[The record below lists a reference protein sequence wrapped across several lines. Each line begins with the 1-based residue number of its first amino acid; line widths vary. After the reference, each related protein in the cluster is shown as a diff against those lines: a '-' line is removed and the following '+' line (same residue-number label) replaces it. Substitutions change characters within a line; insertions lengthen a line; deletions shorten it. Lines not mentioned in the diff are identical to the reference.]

1 MDSYDIRDTIIPF
14 SLLQVTNRLRQMKLG
29 ERLEIIY
36 SDPGIEIDLKSLLP
50 QSEYRMTIAGTSMSN
65 QKDFQMTI
73 QKKFKKSI

>member
-14 SLLQVTNRLRQMKLG
+14 SLLQVTNRLKQMKVG
-29 ERLEIIY
+29 DRLNIIY
-36 SDPGIEIDLKSLLP
+36 SDPSIETDLKSLLS
-50 QSEYRMTIAGTSMSN
+50 QSEYRMTISGSLMNN